1 MQPFTFSRAKT
12 QDEAISQLQQ
22 SAGVAVAG
30 GTTLIDLMKLNVEQP
45 KHLVDI
51 NAIPLSRIESLP
63 DGGLRIGSMVRN
75 SDLGHDPTVIKK
87 YPVLSQALLAGA
99 SAQLRNMATT
109 GGNLMQKTRCYYY
122 RDPAYT
128 ACNKRNPGSGCA
140 ALEGFNRI
148 HVVLG
153 GSDHCVATHPSDMAV
168 AMVAL
173 DATVHIQGSRGE
185 RQVAIADFHKLPGST
200 PHIETVMEP
209 GELITYVTLPN
220 APFAARSS
228 YVKLRDR
235 ASYEF
240 ALASAAAAL
249 DLSGNKIRSARLV
262 LGGVATKPWR
272 SQEAEQVLANGN
284 ADEKTFHAAADAAM
298 NGAKPLRYNAFKV
311 DLAKMAIMRALRQ
324 AANV

>member
-1 MQPFTFSRAKT
+1 
-12 QDEAISQLQQ
+12 
-22 SAGVAVAG
+22 
-30 GTTLIDLMKLNVEQP
+30 
-45 KHLVDI
+45 
-51 NAIPLSRIESLP
+51 
-63 DGGLRIGSMVRN
+63 
-75 SDLGHDPTVIKK
+75 
-87 YPVLSQALLAGA
+87 
-99 SAQLRNMATT
+99 
-109 GGNLMQKTRCYYY
+109 
-122 RDPAYT
+122 
-128 ACNKRNPGSGCA
+128 
-140 ALEGFNRI
+140 
-148 HVVLG
+148 
-153 GSDHCVATHPSDMAV
+153 MAV

-220 APFAARSS
+220 VPFAARSS

-311 DLAKMAIMRALRQ
+311 DLAKMAIVRALRQ